1 MRAAIPI
8 LLAWGAL
15 LTSVEKGAAQDT
27 TPPALLGPWV
37 QDDMGPVATYRRT
50 YHFRPDGSYEFV
62 FTVRPAG
69 GGEQKILAR
78 EDGTFRVRGGRLVI
92 APRSGPARAFPW
104 SVDRNPDVG
113 DVRLVLLRPDGTAD
127 VFFRP

>member
-15 LTSVEKGAAQDT
+15 LTSVEKSAAQDT
-27 TPPALLGPWV
+27 IPPVLLGSWV

-50 YHFRPDGSYEFV
+50 YYFRPDGSYEFA
-62 FTVRPAG
+62 FTVRPRGAG
-69 GGEQKILAR
+69 DQQTLAR

-92 APRSGPARAFPW
+92 APRSGPARALPW
-104 SVDRNPDVG
+104 SVDRDPYVG
-113 DVRLVLLRPDGTAD
+113 DVRLVLLRPDGTMD
-127 VFFRP
+127 VFVRP